1 MLIIERSKLNVEF
14 SYLISTVNGSE
25 QRLSIL

>member
-14 SYLISTVNGSE
+14 FDLISTVNGSE
-25 QRLSIL
+25 QRLSLL